1 MISMSHLDHLVLMVK
16 NMDATVAFYT
26 EVLGMQNVSK
36 DGHVSLHF
44 GMQKFNLHEKA
55 SEFSPKAKRPSIGSA
70 DICFIANDPLYD
82 IIAHLNHCGISIE
95 EGPVQRTG
103 ATGPIY
109 SIYIRDP
116 DENLI
121 EIANKME

>member
-1 MISMSHLDHLVLMVK
+1 MISMSHLDHFVLTVK
-16 NMDATVAFYT
+16 DIDATVAFYT
-26 EVLGMQNVSK
+26 EVLGMRKVSK
-36 DGHVSLHF
+36 SGRISLHF
-44 GMQKFNLHEKA
+44 GYQKLNLHEKGNEIDLCA
-55 SEFSPKAKRPSIGSA
+55 RKPVSGSA

-82 IIAHLNHCGISIE
+82 VVAHLNRHGISIE

-116 DENLI
+116 DENLV
-121 EIANKME
+121 EIGNKME